1 MQIGME
7 PLVIDWAKEEA
18 KSFVI
23 FMFIANKSIF
33 KSITSY
39 LFSQV
44 NSSEGVPPN
53 YILKKSFYS
62 FLKIRK
68 NVNLMVKPL

>member
-1 MQIGME
+1 ME

-23 FMFIANKSIF
+23 FVFIANKSIF

-39 LFSQV
+39 FFSQV
-44 NSSEGVPPN
+44 SSSEGVPPN
-53 YILKKSFYS
+53 YIKKIILRF
-62 FLKIRK
+62 FKD
-68 NVNLMVKPL
+68 P